1 MSIWTTYPYKSK
13 FTGIDQDTWQSWSI
27 SEQQAFLD
35 EIERKLAMYQQF
47 NDDADSWVKLAPNAP
62 ASEAVYPVPLDA
74 MP

>member
-1 MSIWTTYPYKSK
+1 
-13 FTGIDQDTWQSWSI
+13 
-27 SEQQAFLD
+27 
-35 EIERKLAMYQQF
+35 MYQQF